1 MLVKL
6 PQLQSSQRITPK
18 DTGIVHCKVRF
29 PKIMRGSVSWPFL
42 FQKKMLFIIP
52 SVCWWNL
59 RFRWCNCHFG
69 CLDNILTSLNQ
80 FACTGK
86 QQITFFEWFSPGDI
100 LSDIYSD
107 ILSGILSGILSHM
120 YSDILSALLA
130 DMLSH
135 IYSDVLTGVL
145 SGIYSHI
152 LSGILSGILSDI
164 YSDILSGIL
173 ADILSNLYSD
183 MPHDIKPGILSD
195 ILFGVCSGPCVPKL
209 SWSSRW

>member
-107 ILSGILSGILSHM
+107 ILSGILSGILSDMNCHIHLFVRCLSRIL
-120 YSDILSALLA
+120 SDIF
-130 DMLSH
+130 
-135 IYSDVLTGVL
+135 
-145 SGIYSHI
+145 SGRC
-152 LSGILSGILSDI
+152 SGILSDI
-164 YSDILSGIL
+164 YSEILSDSLSGIT
-173 ADILSNLYSD
+173 YSYRKWPIYTGF
-183 MPHDIKPGILSD
+183 PH
-195 ILFGVCSGPCVPKL
+195 
-209 SWSSRW
+209 

>member
-80 FACTGK
+80 FIACTGK
-86 QQITFFEWFSPGDI
+86 QKITFFKWFSPGDI

-107 ILSGILSGILSHM
+107 VLSGILSGILSHM
-120 YSDILSALLA
+120 YSDILSALLRRHA
-130 DMLSH
+130 ISH
-135 IYSDVLTGVL
+135 IFWCSNWR
-145 SGIYSHI
+145 SIWHIFSHSFWHSLWHSI
-152 LSGILSGILSDI
+152 WHI
-164 YSDILSGIL
+164 
-173 ADILSNLYSD
+173 
-183 MPHDIKPGILSD
+183 
-195 ILFGVCSGPCVPKL
+195 FGHSIWHPVRHSIWHIFWHSIWHSCWHSI
-209 SWSSRW
+209 